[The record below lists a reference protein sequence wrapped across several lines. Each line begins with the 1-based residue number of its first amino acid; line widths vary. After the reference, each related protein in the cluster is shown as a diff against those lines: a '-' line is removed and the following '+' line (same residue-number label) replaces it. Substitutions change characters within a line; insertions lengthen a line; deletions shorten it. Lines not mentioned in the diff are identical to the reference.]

1 MSFVDRAVQY
11 HGRALNILARLC
23 GIGFLLTGAAM
34 VASPLLSTEQLTTGL
49 RIGLIV
55 TGLGALAIG
64 VSFLMVRA
72 WRPDLGDT
80 IRANSGRHASRSWW
94 TGDPKPPSSASA

>member
-1 MSFVDRAVQY
+1 MGFVNRAVQY
-11 HGRALNILARLC
+11 HGRALSILARLC
-23 GIGFLLTGAAM
+23 GIGFLLAGAAM
-34 VASPLLSTEQLTTGL
+34 AAAPFLSSEDLTTGL
-49 RIGLIV
+49 GIGLIA
-55 TGLGALAIG
+55 TGLAAVAIG

-80 IRANSGRHASRSWW
+80 VRANSGRHVSRSWW